1 MEREVGEG
9 VKALTG
15 AGEKS
20 AQKPVA
26 ALQAGAG
33 EKKAQ
38 KPAVVE
44 EVARP
49 VSLPPEQPPG
59 LEVVQGK
66 GQGGLLSG
74 LTPGVSSLTL
84 SGVPMG
90 NAPTLARMSETARNP
105 PVVENRADG
114 HGGGCQHQNENGGG
128 TAATETTVALLERPG
143 RSPGES
149 SEGATRTGQLVP
161 SAPMGPPIVYRPA
174 EAPKVYNAA
183 GGHQGSQMVGMSQ
196 QSMCAGVPPTDMAPQ
211 FAPTVV
217 DPSMVTGVMAAEN
230 TNPWSAAQRVEALMS
245 SPQTPVK
252 ELTYSMGSQDLSSN
266 EEVKK
271 KQQMEELRLR
281 VLKRAEEE
289 FLRGQAAIQ
298 QGSYDPQG
306 MEVPKPEP
314 DHVREPEKG
323 HKSSQSSGGS
333 YKTASPEQ
341 RQSEWNWTTE
351 QPQGLQVPSH
361 GQGGHSS
368 YQGQDHQHMS
378 VVVPPPSKRDA

>member
-1 MEREVGEG
+1 MSSSDFTQRRRQEHQVQAAAGAEEVQHGSHGQAKDGQAETADEMLDRLLDEMKTPGQEQGEKSGTRSPDSTRRSSIEREVGEG

-15 AGEKS
+15 AGEKG

-143 RSPGES
+143 STS
-149 SEGATRTGQLVP
+149 
-161 SAPMGPPIVYRPA
+161 
-174 EAPKVYNAA
+174 
-183 GGHQGSQMVGMSQ
+183 
-196 QSMCAGVPPTDMAPQ
+196 
-211 FAPTVV
+211 
-217 DPSMVTGVMAAEN
+217 
-230 TNPWSAAQRVEALMS
+230 
-245 SPQTPVK
+245 
-252 ELTYSMGSQDLSSN
+252 
-266 EEVKK
+266 
-271 KQQMEELRLR
+271 
-281 VLKRAEEE
+281 
-289 FLRGQAAIQ
+289 
-298 QGSYDPQG
+298 
-306 MEVPKPEP
+306 
-314 DHVREPEKG
+314 
-323 HKSSQSSGGS
+323 
-333 YKTASPEQ
+333 
-341 RQSEWNWTTE
+341 
-351 QPQGLQVPSH
+351 
-361 GQGGHSS
+361 
-368 YQGQDHQHMS
+368 
-378 VVVPPPSKRDA
+378 